1 MIDIGES
8 SGSLDSQFAYLSDI
22 YLNRLDDISQ
32 KMGKIVEP
40 LVIGVIGGLFAIIIM
55 GLLLPIYDLVS
66 KVGS

>member
-1 MIDIGES
+1 
-8 SGSLDSQFAYLSDI
+8 
-22 YLNRLDDISQ
+22 
-32 KMGKIVEP
+32 MGKIVEP